1 MAIPDYQKI
10 MLPLLKFAEDKKEH
24 SIREAIDYISK
35 LFSLSEEEKRILL
48 PSGQQ
53 PIINNRTGWARTYLK
68 KARLLETT
76 KRSFFKITDKGVEV
90 LKKNPQEIDRKYLEQ
105 FPDFLEFIT
114 LKRSEIENPDLEKE
128 QQLNQQTPEEIL
140 GQAYEE
146 IKHDLAQELLTSV
159 KTTSPYFF
167 EKLVIDLLLKMGY
180 GGYLPEAGEITGKS
194 GDGGIDGKIKEDK
207 LGLDVIYIQAKR
219 WDGTVGRPEIHKFAG
234 ALLGQRAKKG
244 IFITTS
250 NFSKDARD
258 YAESIDAKIRL
269 IDGNELADLMIDY
282 DIGVSKV
289 ETFELK
295 KIDTDYFIED

>member
-24 SIREAIDYISK
+24 SIREAIDYISQ
-35 LFSLSEEEKRILL
+35 LFSLSEEDKRMLL

-53 PIINNRTGWARTYLK
+53 PIINNRIGWARTYLK
-68 KARLLETT
+68 KAGLLETT
-76 KRSFFKITDKGVEV
+76 KRSFFKITDKGLEV
-90 LKKNPQEIDRKYLEQ
+90 LKRNPQEIDRKYLEQ
-105 FPDFLEFIT
+105 FPEFLEFIS
-114 LKRSEIENPDLEKE
+114 LKKDETENIDLEE
-128 QQLNQQTPEEIL
+128 QQRNQQTPEEIL

-146 IKHDLAQELLTSV
+146 IKHNLAQELLNSV

-167 EKLVIDLLLKMGY
+167 EKLVTDLLLKMGY

-219 WDGTVGRPEIHKFAG
+219 WEGKVGRPEIHKFAG
-234 ALLGQRAKKG
+234 ALLGHRAKKG

-269 IDGNELADLMIDY
+269 IDGNELAELMIDY

-289 ETFELK
+289 KTFELK
-295 KIDTDYFIED
+295 KIDSDYFIED